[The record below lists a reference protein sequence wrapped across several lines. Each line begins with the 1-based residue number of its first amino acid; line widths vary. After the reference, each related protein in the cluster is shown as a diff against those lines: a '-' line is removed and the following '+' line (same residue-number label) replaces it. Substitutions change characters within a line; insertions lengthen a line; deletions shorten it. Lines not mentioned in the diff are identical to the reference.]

1 MFKSN
6 TAAHSSSAF
15 FLPNLVILL
24 FFLVC
29 LFAFSLLGISY
40 ASFWRVK
47 FLAKLLG
54 CSRVRLNKVQVGS
67 GARVSLEFQVNF
79 VWFLAYFSS
88 LFD

>member
-6 TAAHSSSAF
+6 TAAHSSSTF

-29 LFAFSLLGISY
+29 VFVFSLLGISY

-54 CSRVRLNKVQVGS
+54 RSRVRLFNLVGS
-67 GARVSLEFQVNF
+67 GERVSLEFLVNF